1 MRRRT
6 RARQLALEVLYQA
19 DIRRED
25 ARGIAPD
32 YLAGRTED
40 GDLLEFAT
48 SLVNG
53 ACEHIE
59 DIERLARM
67 HSPCGPLDS
76 SIVPMVVKKTTHGER
91 GYDIFSRLL
100 EDRII
105 FIGSVINDMVANTV
119 IAQMLY
125 LQNEDKKQ
133 AINLYIHSMG
143 GLITSGLAIYDTMQI
158 IDPPVATTVVG
169 EAYSIAA
176 VLLAGGAKG
185 TRSAL
190 AHSRVMLHQPWGGME
205 GTASDISI
213 HADEMV
219 KLERWINEI
228 LARHTGQALEK
239 IEEDTDREFYM
250 SAEEAKQYGLVDEIL
265 TSSEGD

>member
-1 MRRRT
+1 M
-6 RARQLALEVLYQA
+6 ALPGE
-19 DIRRED
+19 
-25 ARGIAPD
+25 
-32 YLAGRTED
+32 T
-40 GDLLEFAT
+40 
-48 SLVNG
+48 
-53 ACEHIE
+53 
-59 DIERLARM
+59 
-67 HSPCGPLDS
+67 GPLGGT
-76 SIVPMVVKKTTHGER
+76 IVPMVVKKTTHGER

-125 LQNEDKKQ
+125 LQNEDKNET
-133 AINLYIHSMG
+133 INLYVHSMG

-158 IDPPVATTVVG
+158 LEPPVATTVVG
-169 EAYSIAA
+169 EAYSMAA

-185 TRSAL
+185 SRYAL

-205 GTASDISI
+205 GTAADIGI

-219 KLERWINEI
+219 KLEKWINEI
-228 LARHTGQALEK
+228 LAQHTGQPLER

-250 SAEEAKQYGLVDEIL
+250 SAQEAKEYGLVDEIL
-265 TSSEGD
+265 DAPANK